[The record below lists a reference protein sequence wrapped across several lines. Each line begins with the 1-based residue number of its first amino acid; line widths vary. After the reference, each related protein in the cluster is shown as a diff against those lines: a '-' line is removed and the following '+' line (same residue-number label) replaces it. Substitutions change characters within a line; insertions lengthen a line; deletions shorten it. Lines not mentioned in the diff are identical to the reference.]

1 MKDKLIESISNLQAF
16 CDYVLNN
23 KDTESIITNNTMK
36 QELIDIIHQ
45 AQLSKD
51 LNRMKE
57 IIAKVED
64 SKRSDK
70 IW

>member
-1 MKDKLIESISNLQAF
+1 MKDKLIESISNLQTF

-23 KDTESIITNNTMK
+23 KDTESIITNDTMK
-36 QELIDIIHQ
+36 QELIDIIQH

-64 SKRSDK
+64 SKRPDK
-70 IW
+70 LW

>member
-1 MKDKLIESISNLQAF
+1 MKDKLIESISNLQTF

-23 KDTESIITNNTMK
+23 KDTESIITNDTMK
-36 QELIDIIHQ
+36 QELIDIIQQ

-70 IW
+70 LW

>member
-36 QELIDIIHQ
+36 QELIDIIQQ